1 VRELVSEHSFIFC
14 SALLACFIIELL
26 MFSCTHISDVGFSSE
41 GGQVVV
47 ASRSVDG
54 VRGDLSS
61 SSTSSSS
68 SSISIRIYR
77 ISGTSSS
84 LIRGTEQLLPMQSV
98 SVPSLQGGM
107 RALQWVGQYLFVV
120 AAAAGPL
127 TGANCSYALSVW
139 RVSSLDDDPTPIQ
152 RIAFDLPPVI
162 ADNNNSINSL
172 FVSSSL
178 QNPWLDCSLCVEP
191 TKQRYLIVSS
201 RSATSVVDAAHH
213 ISRSCLSHH
222 CGCVFMFMY
231 VCVCVCIYVGEAL
244 SRCASLSIPEYRRRR
259 PVALTSSKHPHPLSV
274 VRTAICYCITP
285 HSLTLRPDLVRPAA
299 PWSGAP
305 STMRPA
311 SPCEHPS
318 CPWMR

>member
-1 VRELVSEHSFIFC
+1 VSEHSFIFC

-26 MFSCTHISDVGFSSE
+26 MSSCTDIPDVGFSSE

-47 ASRSVDG
+47 ASRSVDS

-61 SSTSSSS
+61 SRSSNSSSS
-68 SSISIRIYR
+68 SSSSSIISIRIYR

-127 TGANCSYALSVW
+127 TGANCSYTLSVW
-139 RVSSLDDDPTPIQ
+139 RISSLDDDPTPIQ
-152 RIAFDLPPVI
+152 RIAFDLPPVS
-162 ADNNNSINSL
+162 ADNNNNNSINSL

-201 RSATSVVDAAHH
+201 RSATSVVAHATAAHH

-231 VCVCVCIYVGEAL
+231 VCMYLC
-244 SRCASLSIPEYRRRR
+244 RR
-259 PVALTSSKHPHPLSV
+259 SPLSV
-274 VRTAICYCITP
+274 CFAVHPGVSSSSSGST
-285 HSLTLRPDLVRPAA
+285 DLK
-299 PWSGAP
+299 
-305 STMRPA
+305 
-311 SPCEHPS
+311 
-318 CPWMR
+318 

>member
-1 VRELVSEHSFIFC
+1 VREGVSEHSFIFC
-14 SALLACFIIELL
+14 SALLACFIIESL
-26 MFSCTHISDVGFSSE
+26 MFSCTDIPDVGFSSE

-47 ASRSVDG
+47 ASRSVDS
-54 VRGDLSS
+54 VRGDVSS
-61 SSTSSSS
+61 ISS

-77 ISGTSSS
+77 ISGSSS
-84 LIRGTEQLLPMQSV
+84 SSIRGTEQLLPMQSV

-152 RIAFDLPPVI
+152 RIAFDLPPVS
-162 ADNNNSINSL
+162 ADNNNNNSINSL

-201 RSATSVVDAAHH
+201 RSATSIVAHATAAHH

-231 VCVCVCIYVGEAL
+231 VCVCMYLC
-244 SRCASLSIPEYRRRR
+244 RR
-259 PVALTSSKHPHPLSV
+259 SPLSV
-274 VRTAICYCITP
+274 CFAVHPGVSSSSSGST
-285 HSLTLRPDLVRPAA
+285 DLK
-299 PWSGAP
+299 
-305 STMRPA
+305 
-311 SPCEHPS
+311 
-318 CPWMR
+318 

>member
-1 VRELVSEHSFIFC
+1 MS
-14 SALLACFIIELL
+14 
-26 MFSCTHISDVGFSSE
+26 SCTDIPDVGFSSE

-47 ASRSVDG
+47 ASRSVES

-61 SSTSSSS
+61 SSSSNSNSSSS
-68 SSISIRIYR
+68 SSIISIRIYR

-127 TGANCSYALSVW
+127 TGANCSYTLSVW
-139 RVSSLDDDPTPIQ
+139 RISSLDDDPTPIQ
-152 RIAFDLPPVI
+152 RIAFDLPPVS
-162 ADNNNSINSL
+162 ADNNNNSINSL

-201 RSATSVVDAAHH
+201 RSATSVVAHAAAAHH
-213 ISRSCLSHH
+213 ISRSCLSYH

-231 VCVCVCIYVGEAL
+231 VCVCMYLC
-244 SRCASLSIPEYRRRR
+244 RR
-259 PVALTSSKHPHPLSV
+259 SPLSV
-274 VRTAICYCITP
+274 CFAVHPGVSSSSSGST
-285 HSLTLRPDLVRPAA
+285 DLK
-299 PWSGAP
+299 
-305 STMRPA
+305 
-311 SPCEHPS
+311 
-318 CPWMR
+318 

>member
-1 VRELVSEHSFIFC
+1 
-14 SALLACFIIELL
+14 
-26 MFSCTHISDVGFSSE
+26 
-41 GGQVVV
+41 VVV
-47 ASRSVDG
+47 ASRSVES

-61 SSTSSSS
+61 SSSSNSNSSSS
-68 SSISIRIYR
+68 SSSIISIRIYR

-127 TGANCSYALSVW
+127 TGANCSYTLSVW
-139 RVSSLDDDPTPIQ
+139 RISSLDDDPTPIQ
-152 RIAFDLPPVI
+152 RIAFDLPPVS
-162 ADNNNSINSL
+162 ADNNNNSINSL

-201 RSATSVVDAAHH
+201 RSATSVVAHATAAHHISRSCLSHH

-231 VCVCVCIYVGEAL
+231 VCVCMYLC
-244 SRCASLSIPEYRRRR
+244 RR
-259 PVALTSSKHPHPLSV
+259 SPLSV
-274 VRTAICYCITP
+274 CFAVHPGVSSSSSGST
-285 HSLTLRPDLVRPAA
+285 DLK
-299 PWSGAP
+299 
-305 STMRPA
+305 
-311 SPCEHPS
+311 
-318 CPWMR
+318 

>member
-1 VRELVSEHSFIFC
+1 
-14 SALLACFIIELL
+14 
-26 MFSCTHISDVGFSSE
+26 
-41 GGQVVV
+41 
-47 ASRSVDG
+47 
-54 VRGDLSS
+54 
-61 SSTSSSS
+61 
-68 SSISIRIYR
+68 
-77 ISGTSSS
+77 
-84 LIRGTEQLLPMQSV
+84 MQSV

-152 RIAFDLPPVI
+152 RIAFDLPTVS

-201 RSATSVVDAAHH
+201 RSAACLLAVHATAAHH

-222 CGCVFMFMY
+222 CVHVCVY
-231 VCVCVCIYVGEAL
+231 VCMYLCRR
-244 SRCASLSIPEYRRRR
+244 SSLSVCFAVHPG
-259 PVALTSSKHPHPLSV
+259 VSSSSSGS
-274 VRTAICYCITP
+274 T
-285 HSLTLRPDLVRPAA
+285 DL
-299 PWSGAP
+299 
-305 STMRPA
+305 
-311 SPCEHPS
+311 E
-318 CPWMR
+318 